1 MKRFWTAGAIGVL
14 LVGGSLLGQL
24 SQSGG
29 SGSAVS
35 ATQSGTWT
43 MQPGNT
49 ANTTPWL
56 ATVSQGGNAA
66 QVSAQGAMKIDGSG
80 VTQPV
85 SGTVTAVDKTACGTT
100 VYDSGITALPTAST
114 AVTATAT
121 CVNAVLF
128 VNTTG
133 SVQSV
138 TFSDNQASPVAYLS
152 AFQIPANST
161 LVYDLHNAR
170 LANGIKWQATNAAS
184 VNAQIVG
191 LQ

>member
-1 MKRFWTAGAIGVL
+1 V
-14 LVGGSLLGQL
+14 
-24 SQSGG
+24 QS
-29 SGSAVS
+29 
-35 ATQSGTWT
+35 
-43 MQPGNT
+43 GNT

-56 ATVSQGGNAA
+56 ATLSQGGNAA
-66 QVSAQGAMKIDGSG
+66 QVSAQGALKIDGSG

-100 VYDSGITALPTAST
+100 VYDSGIATLPTTST
-114 AVTATAT
+114 AVTSTAT

-128 VNTTG
+128 VNTTA
-133 SVQSV
+133 STQ
-138 TFSDNQASPVAYLS
+138 TITLSDNQASPVAYLS
-152 AFQIPANST
+152 SFQIPGNST

-191 LQ
+191 VQ